1 MSHSKPMRL
10 INSVASCP
18 TCHRRNFL
26 RSALAGSAA
35 LFTVPG
41 ALAEALTRTPR
52 DVEGPFYPDNLPLD
66 TDNDLLVVNDK
77 ITPAV
82 GAVSYLGGVVM
93 DTKGQPLRNAVVEI
107 WQVDN
112 QGIYLHSKANG
123 QDKRDQNFQ
132 SYGRFL
138 TGSKGHYHFRTIK
151 PPAYPGRTPHIHVAV
166 SHRNK
171 RILTTQLY
179 IEGEKQNASDFL
191 YKRLGGGD
199 PKLQK
204 LVTIPFNPL
213 KGSKAGE
220 LTARLDLVVGLTPE
234 DPGKTER
241 GSQPRRQKR
250 Q

>member
-1 MSHSKPMRL
+1 MRP
-10 INSVASCP
+10 INSVVSCP

-52 DVEGPFYPDNLPLD
+52 DAEGPFYPDNLPLD

-93 DTKGQPLRNAVVEI
+93 DTRGQPLRNAVVEI

-123 QDKRDQNFQ
+123 QDKRDRNFQ

-138 TGSKGHYHFRTIK
+138 TGSRGQYHFRTIK

-179 IEGEKQNASDFL
+179 IEGEKQNANDFL

-213 KGSKAGE
+213 EGSKTGE

-241 GSQPRRQKR
+241 GSKPRRQR
-250 Q
+250 PQ

>member
-1 MSHSKPMRL
+1 MNFDP
-10 INSVASCP
+10 SCP
-18 TCHRRNFL
+18 QCHRRSFL
-26 RSALAGSAA
+26 RTAVVGSAA

-41 ALAEALTRTPR
+41 AFAEALNLTPK
-52 DVEGPFYPDNLPLD
+52 DAEGPFYPDNLPLD
-66 TDNDLLVVNDK
+66 TDNDLLILNEK

-82 GAVSYLGGVVM
+82 GAVTYLSGVVM
-93 DTKGQPLRNAVVEI
+93 DTKGQPVRNALVEI

-112 QGIYLHSKANG
+112 QGIYLHSKAAG
-123 QDKRDQNFQ
+123 QEKRDKNFQ

-138 TGSKGHYHFRTIK
+138 TDSKGHYHFRTIK
-151 PPAYPGRTPHIHVAV
+151 PPAYPGRTPHIHYAV
-166 SHRNK
+166 SHKNK

-204 LVTIPFNPL
+204 LVTVPFKPL
-213 KGSKAGE
+213 KGSKVGE
-220 LTARLDLVVGLTPE
+220 LTAKLDVVVGLTPE
-234 DPGKTER
+234 DPDKVDR
-241 GSQPRRQKR
+241 GGGRRQA

>member
-1 MSHSKPMRL
+1 MRP
-10 INSVASCP
+10 INSVVTCP

-52 DVEGPFYPDNLPLD
+52 DAEGPFYPDNLPLD

-93 DTKGQPLRNAVVEI
+93 DTRGQPLRNAVVEI

-123 QDKRDQNFQ
+123 QDKRDRNFQ

-138 TGSKGHYHFRTIK
+138 TGSRGQYHFRTIK

-179 IEGEKQNASDFL
+179 IEGEKQNANDFL

-213 KGSKAGE
+213 EGSKTGE

-241 GSQPRRQKR
+241 GSQPRRQRR

>member
-1 MSHSKPMRL
+1 MRP
-10 INSVASCP
+10 INSVVSCP

-52 DVEGPFYPDNLPLD
+52 DAEGPFYPDNLPLD

-93 DTKGQPLRNAVVEI
+93 DTRGQPLRNAVVEI

-123 QDKRDQNFQ
+123 QDKRDRNFQ

-138 TGSKGHYHFRTIK
+138 TGSRGQYHFRTIK

-179 IEGEKQNASDFL
+179 IEGEKQNANDFL

-213 KGSKAGE
+213 EGSKTGE

-241 GSQPRRQKR
+241 GSQPRRQR
-250 Q
+250 PQ

>member
-1 MSHSKPMRL
+1 MRP
-10 INSVASCP
+10 INSVVSCP

-52 DVEGPFYPDNLPLD
+52 DAEGPFYPDNLPLD

-93 DTKGQPLRNAVVEI
+93 DTRGQPLRNAVVEI

-123 QDKRDQNFQ
+123 QDKRDRNFQ

-138 TGSKGHYHFRTIK
+138 PGSRGQYHFRTIK

-179 IEGEKQNASDFL
+179 IEGEKQNANDFL

-213 KGSKAGE
+213 EGSKTGE

-241 GSQPRRQKR
+241 GSQPRRQR
-250 Q
+250 PQ

>member
-1 MSHSKPMRL
+1 MRP
-10 INSVASCP
+10 INSVVSCP

-52 DVEGPFYPDNLPLD
+52 DAEGPFYPDNLPLD

-93 DTKGQPLRNAVVEI
+93 DTRGQPLRNAVVEI

-123 QDKRDQNFQ
+123 QDKRDRNFQ

-138 TGSKGHYHFRTIK
+138 TGSRGQYHFRTIK

-179 IEGEKQNASDFL
+179 IEGEKQNANDFL

-213 KGSKAGE
+213 EGSKTGE

-241 GSQPRRQKR
+241 DGQPRRQKR
-250 Q
+250 R

>member
-1 MSHSKPMRL
+1 MRP
-10 INSVASCP
+10 INSVTSCP

-26 RSALAGSAA
+26 RSALAGSAT

-52 DVEGPFYPDNLPLD
+52 DAEGPFYPDNLPLD

-82 GAVSYLGGVVM
+82 GAVSYLTGVVL
-93 DTKGQPLRNAVVEI
+93 DTKGQPIRNAVVEI

-123 QDKRDQNFQ
+123 QDKRDKNFQ

-138 TGSKGHYHFRTIK
+138 TDSKGHYHFRTIK

-166 SHRNK
+166 SHGNK
-171 RILTTQLY
+171 RLLTTQLY
-179 IEGEKQNASDFL
+179 IEGEKQNANDFL
-191 YKRLGGGD
+191 YKRIGGGD

-204 LVTIPFNPL
+204 LVTVPFKPL
-213 KGSKAGE
+213 DGSKIGE

-234 DPGKTER
+234 DPGKTDR
-241 GSQPRRQKR
+241 GRQPRRQRR
-250 Q
+250 QQ